1 MWYFKERRIPP
12 LLPPHPSSLAAAV
25 HDCLFS
31 MFTVNPHLWGPFGY
45 PQPADALGSCS
56 SLLSA
61 SPLAASFHYRPT
73 PLTINCKVFK
83 YVFLIYIIVELYW
96 CVMFLTSAIYV
107 FDVCISPSNDI
118 LCTCIVPGAAIIQTS
133 LLKMNCVRSTM
144 VMKLYLDYE

>member
-31 MFTVNPHLWGPFGY
+31 IFTVNPQFWGPFGY

-61 SPLAASFHYRPT
+61 SSLAASFPDISQIISCGVLERPIPTSACRSRVSSWPNRT
-73 PLTINCKVFK
+73 PLS
-83 YVFLIYIIVELYW
+83 EQGR
-96 CVMFLTSAIYV
+96 
-107 FDVCISPSNDI
+107 PSRLPTFTNVVQPVQRTYYE
-118 LCTCIVPGAAIIQTS
+118 TCPGE
-133 LLKMNCVRSTM
+133 MGRWH
-144 VMKLYLDYE
+144 